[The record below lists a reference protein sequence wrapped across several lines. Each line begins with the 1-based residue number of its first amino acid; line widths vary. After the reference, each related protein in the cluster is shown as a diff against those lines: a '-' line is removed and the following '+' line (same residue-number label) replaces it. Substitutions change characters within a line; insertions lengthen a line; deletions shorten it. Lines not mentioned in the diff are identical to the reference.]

1 MFIGLTATLMPIRIL
16 LISDIHGNFPALL
29 AIAKELDAS
38 AFDYV
43 VNCGDST
50 VYAPFPNET
59 LAWLIRH
66 KAISIL
72 GNTDKKVINILN
84 NQQFTKPRKQEKRIM
99 YSSTAEA
106 LDAAG
111 RRALLSFGESEMLVL
126 PSPKKNSPKKQHSL
140 WIFHGSPADPDEFL
154 FADTPDDRFHELAAG
169 LDCDIIITGH
179 SHSPYHKFLSGIHFI
194 NPGSAG
200 RMFDGDPRAS
210 CAILEIA
217 TASIKVRHFRISYD
231 ITEVVA
237 AIRRHQLPE
246 IYATMFLQ
254 GRKLN

>member
-1 MFIGLTATLMPIRIL
+1 MFIGLSATLKPTRIL
-16 LISDIHGNFPALL
+16 LISDIHGNFPALT
-29 AIAKELDAS
+29 AIAKELEIT
-38 AFDYV
+38 AFDYI

-59 LAWLIRH
+59 LCWLVRH
-66 KAISIL
+66 KTISIL
-72 GNTDKKVINILN
+72 GNTDRKVINILN
-84 NQQFTKPRKQEKRIM
+84 DHQFTKPRKLEKRIM

-111 RRALLSFGESEMLVL
+111 RRALLSFNRSETLVL
-126 PSPKKNSPKKQHSL
+126 QSPEKISPKKQYSIG
-140 WIFHGSPADPDEFL
+140 IFHGSPADPEEFL
-154 FADTPDDRFHELAAG
+154 FADTPDHRFHELAKG
-169 LDCDIIITGH
+169 LNCEIVITGH
-179 SHSPYHKFLSGIHFI
+179 SHSPYHKLLSGIHFI
-194 NPGSAG
+194 NPGSVG

-217 TASIKVRHFRISYD
+217 PESIKVSHFRISYD
-231 ITEVVA
+231 INEVVA

>member
-1 MFIGLTATLMPIRIL
+1 MLIGLTATLKPTRIL

-29 AIAKELDAS
+29 AIAKELDITT
-38 AFDYV
+38 FDYV

-50 VYAPFPNET
+50 VYAPFPSET
-59 LAWLIRH
+59 LRWLVRH

-72 GNTDKKVINILN
+72 GNTDRKVINILN
-84 NQQFTKPRKQEKRIM
+84 DHQFTKPRKPEKRIM

-111 RRALLSFGESEMLVL
+111 RRALLSFGRSETLVL
-126 PSPKKNSPKKQHSL
+126 QSPEKISPKKQYS
-140 WIFHGSPADPDEFL
+140 IGIYHGSPADPDELL

-169 LDCDIIITGH
+169 LDCTIVITGH
-179 SHSPYHKFLSGIHFI
+179 SHSPYHKFLSDIHFI

-217 TASIKVRHFRISYD
+217 PGSIKVSHFRISYD
-231 ITEVVA
+231 INEVVA

-246 IYATMFLQ
+246 IYTTMFLQ